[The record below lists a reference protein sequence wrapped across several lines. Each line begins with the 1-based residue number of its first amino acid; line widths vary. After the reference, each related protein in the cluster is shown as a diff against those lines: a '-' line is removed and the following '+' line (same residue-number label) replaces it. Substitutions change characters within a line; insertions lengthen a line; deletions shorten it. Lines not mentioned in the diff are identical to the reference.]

1 MRSAVWCMRRARLCF
16 AAALFSAAVP
26 HAASAQT
33 PPPPT
38 SVNVAGIPIDVSGEV
53 FYAVELGLFKKAGL
67 DVHLMVMG
75 SGAAIAPGVASGSI
89 DIGSSNFIS
98 LAQAHERGIPFLMVA
113 PSGIY
118 TSKSPTTQILV
129 AKSSPMRSARDMA
142 GKTVGVT
149 SLNNIS
155 TVTLDAWLDKNGG
168 DYRSVKEVEIPY
180 PQMAPALAAGRVD
193 AVEIAEPFLSQAL
206 AGDARSLAHDG
217 DSIGKEWVEG
227 GYFCTSDYEKTH
239 PDVIRKFAAVMTE
252 TARWANAH
260 QDQAGEILQRYS
272 KARPAKVLYHTVF
285 PEHFQAT
292 DAQPMIDAAAKY
304 GALKAAFPSADMMAP
319 EVMSQGRS

>member
-1 MRSAVWCMRRARLCF
+1 MTRNAILRTARTLLSTTVI
-16 AAALFSAAVP
+16 AALLTVVP
-26 HAASAQT
+26 QT
-33 PPPPT
+33 GTPQTPT

-75 SGAAIAPGVASGSI
+75 SGASIAPGVASGSI

-113 PSGIY
+113 PSGVY
-118 TSKSPTTQILV
+118 SSKSPTTQIVV
-129 AKSSPMRSARDMA
+129 AKSSPLRSAKDMA
-142 GKTVGVT
+142 GKIVGVT

-155 TVTLDAWLDKNGG
+155 TVTIDAWLDKNGG
-168 DYRSVKEVEIPY
+168 DWHSVKYVEIPY

-193 AVEIAEPFLSQAL
+193 AIEVAEPFLSQAL

-217 DSIGKEWVEG
+217 DSIGLEWVEG
-227 GYFCTSDYEKTH
+227 GYFCTSDYEKAH
-239 PDVIRKFAAVMTE
+239 PDVIRKFAAVMAE

-260 QDQAGEILQRYS
+260 QEQASEILQRYS
-272 KARPAKVLYHTVF
+272 KAPPAKVRYHAVF

-304 GALKAAFPSADMMAP
+304 GALKASFPSADMMAP
-319 EVMSQGRS
+319 EVLAPAR